1 MGLAGVHAASI
12 LHARRLRARPHVAAF
27 AVRMWASA
35 VTVAVGPLVGAHLWL
50 RRLRVK
56 AERDALTSLSAPLG
70 RVSVILA
77 RRPAGTASWSVP
89 GG

>member
-1 MGLAGVHAASI
+1 MHAAPI
-12 LHARRLRARPHVAAF
+12 LHARRLRARPYVAAF

-56 AERDALTSLSAPLG
+56 AERDALAT
-70 RVSVILA
+70 RCA
-77 RRPAGTASWSVP
+77 RRASPNFRRGWVRWVGWVGWV
-89 GG
+89 GGVGGV